1 MNPVKDEAF
10 RQTPRAV
17 SRLRFTPEK
26 LLNLSMVGV
35 AGFCVARGDARF
47 LCAKRLG
54 NLAYVS
60 PNSFIQRSN
69 IHMRL
74 HADELNVCSD
84 GLRLHCQSVIARSK
98 TAPAHRSARTST

>member
-35 AGFCVARGDARF
+35 AGFSPVSLAAMRVSFARNA
-47 LCAKRLG
+47 
-54 NLAYVS
+54 
-60 PNSFIQRSN
+60 
-69 IHMRL
+69 
-74 HADELNVCSD
+74 
-84 GLRLHCQSVIARSK
+84 
-98 TAPAHRSARTST
+98 